1 MLEPGDTLM
10 LYTDGLVETPG
21 TDVELGID
29 RLMGEAERYVA
40 TRSGGADAVIA
51 GVRAGDHDDRALL
64 LLCRD

>member
-1 MLEPGDTLM
+1 M

-29 RLMGEAERYVA
+29 RLMGEAERYIA

-51 GVRAGDHDDRALL
+51 GVRAGDNDDRALL
-64 LLCRD
+64 LLRRD